1 MQVRQ
6 CSSGRDRQPVRPLW
20 AQAPFP
26 SRGDGAVRPAGRVRA
41 QRGRRRETPRR
52 QAHVAARVVS
62 GKTRRRS
69 CPFGAPRTRRG
80 EGRRRGGTGG
90 SSRCLGRSFG
100 VCRTFAQRRT
110 TARSARG
117 FSRLSRDEGG
127 GLGAQGGRRP
137 ASLRLPS
144 AARLGL
150 GGRPQARG
158 PPPDPCSSR
167 AWTPAGRVKQVQD
180 TQCGG
185 KTRPDGDTG
194 TLCVHRPP

>member
-1 MQVRQ
+1 MK
-6 CSSGRDRQPVRPLW
+6 GRPLW

-26 SRGDGAVRPAGRVRA
+26 SRGDGAVWPAGRTRA
-41 QRGRRRETPRR
+41 QRGDAGRRLGARLTSAPESCPGRR
-52 QAHVAARVVS
+52 
-62 GKTRRRS
+62 GDRS

-90 SSRCLGRSFG
+90 SSRCLGRSFE

-117 FSRLSRDEGG
+117 FSRLSREDGG

-137 ASLRLPS
+137 ASLRLPP

-150 GGRPQARG
+150 GGPPPSPG
-158 PPPDPCSSR
+158 TPPDPCSSR

-180 TQCGG
+180 TQSGG